1 MASPDDA
8 ATHDL
13 RDFTDVKVAL
23 VAGLCTV
30 VLTLALKY
38 GANVEVSLVYRLS
51 PLAPYF
57 AYVFSRG
64 AALSARVW
72 MALIAVVTL
81 GTFGFFAF

>member
-8 ATHDL
+8 ATEQFRDL
-13 RDFTDVKVAL
+13 TDVKVAL

-30 VLTLALKY
+30 ALTLSLEY
-38 GANVEVSLVYRLS
+38 GVGIEVPFVYRLS

-64 AALSARVW
+64 AALSARTW
-72 MALIAVVTL
+72 MALTAVVTL
-81 GTFGFFAF
+81 GTFGFFVF